1 MTVHDVAAATTD
13 GTSGMF
19 DSGWGT
25 ALLIIGMV
33 IALAVV
39 SSLGFIARMRD
50 RRLEQ
55 HHIEQDRIEQ
65 QRADSVRS
73 VDSGPEPRPT
83 I

>member
-1 MTVHDVAAATTD
+1 MTTHDIAAATTD

-39 SSLGFIARMRD
+39 SSLGFIARVRD

-55 HHIEQDRIEQ
+55 
-65 QRADSVRS
+65 QRVDSIRS
-73 VDSGPEPRPT
+73 VPSATD
-83 I
+83 

>member
-1 MTVHDVAAATTD
+1 MTVHDVPAATTD

-25 ALLIIGMV
+25 ALPIIGMV

-50 RRLEQ
+50 RRIEQHRLEQ
-55 HHIEQDRIEQ
+55 HRLVQ
-65 QRADSVRS
+65 QRVTSAGSDSS
-73 VDSGPEPRPT
+73 ATG
-83 I
+83 